1 MTNRHLPYLVPV
13 GRRWPRALAAAT
25 LATIAAV
32 LAGCGSSGTPAGSG
46 GSPTGPAATTSPA
59 GTGASSPG
67 QPPVSGS
74 QAPVSAEHNPPGDIP
89 DTTVYVPYQ
98 SAAAHAVIKVPE
110 GWARQLTATGAT
122 FSSNLNSIS
131 IASLPMTASPTVM
144 TARASTVPMLT
155 RANLA
160 FRLQSV
166 KAVRLAGGPAVEIVY
181 QVNSQPNAVTGRQ
194 YRLVIERFE
203 FYRNGRG
210 AMLSLSG
217 AVGSD
222 NVDPWRIVSESFRWA

>member
-1 MTNRHLPYLVPV
+1 MAKRHLNYLVPA
-13 GRRWPRALAAAT
+13 GCRRRSAFATAA

-32 LAGCGSSGTPAGSG
+32 LSGCGNSGGPAGVG
-46 GSPTGPAATTSPA
+46 GSPSGPAATTSL
-59 GTGASSPG
+59 GATSSSP
-67 QPPVSGS
+67 SG
-74 QAPVSAEHNPPGDIP
+74 QAPLSAEHNPPGDIP

-98 SAAAHAVIKVPE
+98 AAAAHALIKAPE
-110 GWARQLTATGAT
+110 GWARQLTATGAM

-131 IASLPMTASPTVM
+131 IASLQMTAPPTVM
-144 TARASTVPMLT
+144 TARASTVPMLRRST
-155 RANLA
+155 LA

-166 KAVRLAGGPAVEIVY
+166 QAVRLSGGPAVEIVY

-210 AMLSLSG
+210 VVLSLSS

-222 NVDPWRIVSESFRWA
+222 NVDPWRIVSESFHWA